1 MRRGGWWSHFCRWED
16 ENRPIDQ
23 SARPGLHPI
32 DTGAPL
38 PSSRMALRALL
49 FDLDD
54 TLIPEAPALMAGFAA
69 VAERVWGQSTAECVG
84 QLTVAAHAVWRAG
97 APWEYKERVH
107 FSLGEGLHGEFVAAG
122 PEPDRLR
129 EFIPRLHAEAFEAV
143 LPSEQRGGSAELVDV
158 WRQARMSALM
168 PYPETREVLERLG
181 SRLALAL
188 VTNGAARLQRA
199 KLERTGIE
207 RCFDVIVDS
216 ETVGVGK
223 PSPEMFWVALR
234 ELGVKRGE
242 AAMVG
247 NDLRRDVAGARAAG
261 VTPIW
266 VHRPADRWG
275 DEDPGDVEEIADLR
289 ELLQRLP

>member
-1 MRRGGWWSHFCRWED
+1 MS
-16 ENRPIDQ
+16 
-23 SARPGLHPI
+23 
-32 DTGAPL
+32 
-38 PSSRMALRALL
+38 LRALL

-54 TLIPEAPALMAGFAA
+54 TLIPESPAIEAAYEA
-69 VAERVWGQSTAECVG
+69 VAERVWGQSTPERVR
-84 QLTVAAHAVWRAG
+84 QLTDAAHEVWRAG

-122 PEPDRLR
+122 PGPDRLR

-143 LPSEQRGGSAELVDV
+143 LPTEQRGRSAELVDV
-158 WRQARMSALM
+158 WRQARMSALT
-168 PYPETREVLERLG
+168 PYPETRDVLERLG

-199 KLERTGIE
+199 KLVRTGIE
-207 RCFDVIVDS
+207 DHFDVIVDS

-223 PSPEMFWVALR
+223 PSSEMFGVALR
-234 ELGVKRGE
+234 ELGVRRRE

-261 VTPIW
+261 VRPIW
-266 VHRPADRWG
+266 VRRPADGWG
-275 DEDPGDVEEIADLR
+275 GGDPGDAEQIADLR
-289 ELLQRLP
+289 ELLAR